1 MAAAR
6 ERGATLVATLHHVD
20 MALAHFPRIVGLRGG
35 AVAFDLPAAQVTAAH
50 LQALYAQHLHE
61 LGGPADPAT
70 DGLPGGPVPVGMLC
84 R

>member
-1 MAAAR
+1 MP
-6 ERGATLVATLHHVD
+6 ERDATLVATLHHVE

-35 AVAFDLPAAQVTAAH
+35 AVVFDLPATQVTPAH

-61 LGGPADPAT
+61 LTGAAADPAPE
-70 DGLPGGPVPVGMLC
+70 DFLGGSAPVVMHC